1 MEQAYSNIMGW
12 ELGPDWTELTQECLL
27 DIFSRLSLEERWTGP
42 MFVCKTWMNACQD
55 RSVNSVFDLEAKF
68 QSLPGSIS
76 WWWGPEFGDKIDS
89 VLRSVVDWS
98 EGGLKEVRV
107 RHCTNSSIS
116 YIAERCPNLEV
127 LSVKYCPKVTDD
139 SMLKIALMC
148 PKLKELD
155 ISFSYKISCVC
166 VDMVGKN
173 CKNIQTF
180 KRNLMDPAEV
190 TRLERTSSVPSNYL
204 KDPSIFLIYGNIDAH
219 VIGKHMH
226 QLKHL
231 ELRFSTLSNN
241 GLAQLCEGCSNLEYL
256 DLLGC
261 SKLTNDGVINSISN
275 LKHLKEIKKPS
286 FPAFII

>member
-1 MEQAYSNIMGW
+1 MGW

-27 DIFSRLSLEERWTGP
+27 DIFSRLSLEERWNGP
-42 MFVCKTWMNACQD
+42 MFVCKTWMNGCQD
-55 RSVNSVFDLEAKF
+55 PSLNLVFDLETKF
-68 QSLPGSIS
+68 QSLPGSVS
-76 WWWGPEFGDKIDS
+76 CWWSPEFGDKIDS

-98 EGGLKEVRV
+98 KGGLKEVRV
-107 RHCTNSSIS
+107 RHCTDSSIS
-116 YIAERCPNLEV
+116 YVAERCPNLEV

-166 VDMVGKN
+166 VDMIGKS

-180 KRNLMDPAEV
+180 KRNLIDPAKV
-190 TRLERTSSVPSNYL
+190 TRSVPSNYL
-204 KDPSIFLIYGNIDAH
+204 EDPSIFLIYGNIDAY

-231 ELRFSTLSNN
+231 ELRFSTLSDN
-241 GLAQLCEGCSNLEYL
+241 GLAQLCEGCLNLEYL
-256 DLLGC
+256 DLFGC
-261 SKLTNDGVINSISN
+261 SKLTSDGVTNSISN
-275 LKHLKEIKKPS
+275 LKHLKEIKKPI